1 MEHTEA
7 VFLPPLQH
15 SKKSREDEE
24 QRCSAFAIKTIKV
37 GRKGDPKK
45 TTDIL
50 LSCTWL
56 PTFPDESTKAGG
68 KDEVREEEEKK
79 RGEKEEERR
88 KGDERKDMAGRTWG
102 EERTERKGGEETGRG
117 EGREKNRVE
126 RGGERRRKRE
136 KKGEGREERR
146 KERGEGRGE
155 RGEGREGEGQGR
167 GQLNLAP
174 VSNVQR
180 LRKKKK
186 ESNHVIFQ
194 IQMRNMIKNQNDGRQ
209 PAPNF

>member
-68 KDEVREEEEKK
+68 KDEVREEEKK
-79 RGEKEEERR
+79 RGERRKRRGEKGMKERTWQGGHGERRGQRGKEERR
-88 KGDERKDMAGRTWG
+88 QG
-102 EERTERKGGEETGRG
+102 EER
-117 EGREKNRVE
+117 
-126 RGGERRRKRE
+126 GERRIELRK
-136 KKGEGREERR
+136 KKEER
-146 KERGEGRGE
+146 KEGRGE
-155 RGEGREGEGQGR
+155 RGEKKRERRGKGGEGRGEGGGGAREGAAEPGTCFKCTTTKEE
-167 GQLNLAP
+167 
-174 VSNVQR
+174 
-180 LRKKKK
+180 KKR
-186 ESNHVIFQ
+186 V
-194 IQMRNMIKNQNDGRQ
+194 
-209 PAPNF
+209 